1 MIAAPAKTPEPVVQK
16 LHSELNAILTLP
28 EVSGQMAKMNVI
40 PMGTPSV
47 SEMRDFI
54 KAEITRWGDVV
65 KKAGI
70 AQSQE

>member
-16 LHSELNAILTLP
+16 LHSEINAILAMP
-28 EVSGQMAKMNVI
+28 EVRGQMAKMNVI

-47 SEMRDFI
+47 ADMRAFV
-54 KAEITRWGDVV
+54 KSEITRWGDVV

-70 AQSQE
+70 AGME